1 MKEKQGGYKKYLSTR
16 HWKETRK
23 IAIQDRG
30 KYCEF
35 CNTDKDINI
44 HHITYFDERKESI
57 LWKETSHYLYPLC
70 ARCHGLWHK
79 YHNNTKLTKVIITRL
94 NKLKNAKYSIDE
106 CIRFCTD
113 RLTGRY
119 MIKLSNAD
127 ADGKIRILYYQRL
140 KDIFHR
146 SFSTISLPPKSTRN
160 LEAILLKENKI
171 SKEEILRIKKQ
182 INSII

>member
-16 HWKETRK
+16 HWKEIRK

-35 CNTDKDINI
+35 CNTDKNINI
-44 HHITYFDERKESI
+44 HHITYSDKNKESI

-70 ARCHGLWHK
+70 SRCHGLWHK
-79 YHNNTKLTKVIITRL
+79 YHNNTVLTKSIITRF

-113 RLTGRY
+113 RVLGRY
-119 MIKLSNAD
+119 MIKLGNAD
-127 ADGKIRILYYQRL
+127 ADGKIKMLYYQRL
-140 KDIFHR
+140 KDIYQK
-146 SFSTISLPPKSTRN
+146 SFGITSPLPKSTHN
-160 LEAILLKENKI
+160 LQAILLNEDKI